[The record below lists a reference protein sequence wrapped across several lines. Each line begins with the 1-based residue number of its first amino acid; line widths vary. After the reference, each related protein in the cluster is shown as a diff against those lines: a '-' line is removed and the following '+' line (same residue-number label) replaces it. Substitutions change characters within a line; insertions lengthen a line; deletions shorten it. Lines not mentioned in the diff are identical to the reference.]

1 MSTLTKT
8 KKPARL
14 APKSRKAQA
23 RVIVAEREPVSGLL
37 VLPASRR
44 LKPITSAVVAR
55 ALIDF
60 P

>member
-8 KKPARL
+8 KKAARL

-23 RVIVAEREPVSGLL
+23 RGVVAERDPVSGLL

-44 LKPITSAVVAR
+44 LKPITSADVAR
-55 ALIDF
+55 ALVDF